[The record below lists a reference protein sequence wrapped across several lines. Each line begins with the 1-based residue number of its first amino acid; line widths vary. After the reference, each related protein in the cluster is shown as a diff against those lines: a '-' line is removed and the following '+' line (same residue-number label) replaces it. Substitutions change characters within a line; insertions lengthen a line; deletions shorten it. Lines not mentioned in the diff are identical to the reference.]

1 MNRFENWFC
10 ASSIW
15 KYATRRR
22 LLPWLLAD
30 TDLGEHVLELGA
42 GFGATTG
49 ELRGRARRV
58 TSLEYDHRFVAELHA
73 RFPDGNGHALQG
85 DAAALPFADKTFSS
99 ALAVLV
105 LHHLRDVEQQEKTL
119 GEVYRVLRPGGTFL
133 AFEIPDG
140 WFNRVLHTKS
150 TFVPVAPGS
159 AVAQLRAAGF
169 AKVSTDLRP
178 GGFRI
183 RAVRALEA

>member
-15 KYATRRR
+15 RYATRRR

-49 ELRGRARRV
+49 ELRRRARRV
-58 TSLEYDHRFVAELHA
+58 TSLEYEQRFVSKLHA
-73 RFPDGNGHALQG
+73 LFPDGNGQLLQG
-85 DAAALPFADKTFSS
+85 DAAALPFGDKTFSS
-99 ALAVLV
+99 VLAVLV
-105 LHHLRDVEQQEKTL
+105 LHHLRDVEQQEKTFA
-119 GEVYRVLRPGGTFL
+119 EVYRVLRPGGEFVV
-133 AFEIPDG
+133 FEIPGG
-140 WFNRVLHTKS
+140 WFNRVLHTNS
-150 TFVPVAPGS
+150 TFVPLAPGC
-159 AVAQLRAAGF
+159 AIAQLRAAGF

-178 GGFRI
+178 GGLRL
-183 RAVRALEA
+183 RAVRAREV